1 MAGYKI
7 TGFLKLKD
15 VLQEIRHTCAKTV
28 FISGGTDFINN
39 NAGRNAELVIDLSQ
53 VADLKYIKDLGTE
66 IRIGGGTTFAFLAAS
81 PVIQAKASALA
92 QAAGRVGSVQIRN
105 RATIGGNI
113 ASGSPAGDSLPV
125 LAALDAIIRT
135 DGINGPRQLT
145 LAETLLGLEEKEIIT
160 EIVIPTPPESRSG
173 FVKIGS
179 RSQVTIAKLSLA
191 ASITYNSNEKLII
204 AGKAAM
210 GAIGRVPVCPFALQQ
225 FFNQRAVD
233 EYFADALAKLLT
245 QTVDEMI
252 TGRASHPYKRAAV
265 KGLAYDLTGVLF
277 DACKQNQIG

>member
-7 TGFLKLKD
+7 TGFLRLKE
-15 VLQEIRHTCAKTV
+15 VLQEIRHTCARTV

-39 NAGRNAELVIDLSQ
+39 NVSRNAEIVIDLSQ

-66 IRIGGGTTFAFLAAS
+66 IRIGGGTTFACLAAS
-81 PVIQAKASALA
+81 PVIKTKVSALA

-125 LAALDAIIRT
+125 LAALDAGIRI
-135 DGINGPRQLT
+135 DGINGPHQLS
-145 LAETLLGLEEKEIIT
+145 LAEALLGIQEKEIIT
-160 EIVIPTPPESRSG
+160 EIVIPIPQASRSA

-191 ASITYNSNEKLII
+191 ASIIYNSSKELII

-210 GAIGRVPVCPFALQQ
+210 GAIGKVPVCPPALQQ
-225 FFNQRAVD
+225 FFSQRVVD
-233 EYFADALAKLLT
+233 EHFADDFASLLA

-252 TGRASHPYKRAAV
+252 AGRASHPYKRGAV

-277 DACKQNQIG
+277 DAYKQK

>member
-7 TGFLKLKD
+7 AGFLELKD
-15 VLQEIRHTCAKTV
+15 VLQEVRHTCAKIA

-39 NAGRNAELVIDLSQ
+39 NEGKNAELVIDLSQ

-66 IRIGGGTTFAFLAAS
+66 IRIGGGTTFACLAAS
-81 PVIQAKASALA
+81 PVIKAKVSALA

-125 LAALDAIIRT
+125 LAALDASIQV
-135 DGINGPRQLT
+135 DGINGPRKLS
-145 LAETLLGLEEKEIIT
+145 LAETLLGLQEKEIIT
-160 EIVIPTPPESRSG
+160 EIVIPTSPERRSA

-191 ASITYNSNEKLII
+191 ASITYNSSKRLIV

-210 GAIGRVPVCPFALQQ
+210 GAIGKIPVCPLALQQ
-225 FFNQRAVD
+225 FFSQRVVD
-233 EYFADALAKLLT
+233 ESFADDLAQLLI

-252 TGRASHPYKRAAV
+252 AGRASHPYKRSAV
-265 KGLAYDLTGVLF
+265 KGLAYDLTAVLF
-277 DACKQNQIG
+277 DVCKQN

>member
-7 TGFLKLKD
+7 TGFLRLKD
-15 VLQEIRHTCAKTV
+15 VLQEISHTCAKTV

-39 NAGRNAELVIDLSQ
+39 NEGRNAELVIDLSQ
-53 VADLKYIKDLGTE
+53 VADLKFVKDLGTE
-66 IRIGGGTTFAFLAAS
+66 IRIGSGTTFACLAAS
-81 PVIQAKASALA
+81 QVIQAKAGALA

-125 LAALDAIIRT
+125 LAALDAIIQT
-135 DGINGPRQLT
+135 DGINGPRQMT
-145 LAETLLGLEEKEIIT
+145 LAETMLGLEEKEIIT
-160 EIVIPTPPESRSG
+160 EIVIPTPPESRSA

-191 ASITYNSNEKLII
+191 ANIIYNSNEKLII
-204 AGKAAM
+204 AGKAVM

-225 FFNQRAVD
+225 FFNQRVVD
-233 EYFADALAKLLT
+233 DHFADDLAKLLT

-252 TGRASHPYKRAAV
+252 TGRASHHYKRAAV

-277 DACKQNQIG
+277 DACKQNQMG

>member
-7 TGFLKLKD
+7 TGFLELKD
-15 VLQEIRHTCAKTV
+15 VFQEIRHTCAKIA
-28 FISGGTDFINN
+28 FISGGTDFIND
-39 NAGRNAELVIDLSQ
+39 NAGQNAELVIDLSQ

-66 IRIGGGTTFAFLAAS
+66 IRIGGGTTFACLAAS
-81 PVIQAKASALA
+81 PVLKAKAGALA

-125 LAALDAIIRT
+125 LAALDAGIQI
-135 DGINGPRQLT
+135 DGVNGPRQMS
-145 LAETLLGLEEKEIIT
+145 LAETLLGLQEKEIIT
-160 EIVIPTPPESRSG
+160 EIVIPTPHESRSA

-191 ASITYNSNEKLII
+191 ANVTYNSGKKLII

-210 GAIGRVPVCPFALQQ
+210 GAIGRVPVCPLVLQQ
-225 FFNQRAVD
+225 FFNQRVVD
-233 EYFADALAKLLT
+233 DRFAIDFAQLLT
-245 QTVDEMI
+245 QTVDKMI
-252 TGRASHPYKRAAV
+252 TGRASHPYKRSAV
-265 KGLAYDLTGVLF
+265 KGLAYDLTEMLF
-277 DACKQNQIG
+277 DAGIQK